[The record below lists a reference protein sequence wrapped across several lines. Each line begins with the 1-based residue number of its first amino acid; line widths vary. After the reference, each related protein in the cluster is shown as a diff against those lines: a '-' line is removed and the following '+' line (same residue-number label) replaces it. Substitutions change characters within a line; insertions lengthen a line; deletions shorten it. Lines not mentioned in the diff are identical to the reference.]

1 VSTVMGER
9 ANSRSRGLYCRAR
22 SFRLKAEATRLRDLT
37 LVLLLVGCPT
47 GTAAQTSA
55 SLTLEDAITKGL
67 ANSQHIAE
75 LEARSAAAAANEQG
89 RAAGRLPILSL
100 IGGYTRTNHVTEF
113 SIPLPGAL
121 PRVIYPDI
129 PDNYRTRLDLQWP
142 IYTAGRV
149 DALERAAHAERA
161 ATGEDLAAARAD
173 LRLEITRA
181 FWALVTARESEQVV
195 GRSLES
201 IDAHVRD
208 LRSRLEQGLIPPN
221 DLLSAEAQQSRQRLL
236 AIDAANQ
243 RGVSEADLQ
252 RLLGTDSTAEI
263 QPAATLEPPAAAS
276 VGEANALVSEAHDR
290 RPERRALEDRA
301 AAARERVAVARSEAL
316 PQIAVAGGYD
326 YARPNP
332 RIFPRSSLW
341 EDSWD
346 VSVNATWSIWDG
358 GRSRADRAEAAAI
371 ARAAESRVLD
381 FDRQVAFE
389 VRQRRLEVDSSRA
402 AIVAA
407 ADGVRSAAEAFRV
420 VGERFNAGVATNTDV
435 LDAETALLQARLDQ
449 TRALA
454 NARLADARL
463 ARAVGQ

>member
-1 VSTVMGER
+1 VSACMRKR
-9 ANSRSRGLYCRAR
+9 AHSRSRVFYPRSR
-22 SFRLKAEATRLRDLT
+22 SFRLKAEATRLQDLT
-37 LVLLLVGCPT
+37 LVLLLVLWPVRAT
-47 GTAAQTSA
+47 AQTTA
-55 SLTLEDAITKGL
+55 TLTLEDAVARGL
-67 ANSQHIAE
+67 ANSERIAE
-75 LEARSAAAAANEQG
+75 LEARSAAASATVDG
-89 RAAGRLPILSL
+89 RAAGRQPILSL
-100 IGGYTRTNHVTEF
+100 SGGYTRTNHVTEF
-113 SIPLPGAL
+113 GIPAPGA
-121 PRVIYPDI
+121 PPQIIYPDV
-129 PDNYRTRLDLQWP
+129 PDNYRTRLDVQWP

-149 DALERAAHAERA
+149 DALERAARAEHE

-181 FWALVTARESEQVV
+181 FWALVTAREAEQVV
-195 GRSLES
+195 RRSLES

-221 DLLSAEAQQSRQRLL
+221 DVLSAEAQQSRQRLL
-236 AIDAANQ
+236 AIEAANQ
-243 RGVSEADLQ
+243 RGVAEADLQ
-252 RLLGTDSTAEI
+252 RLLGVDSPAPIE
-263 QPAATLEPPAAAS
+263 PAATLELPGPAPT
-276 VGEANALVSEAHDR
+276 GEADALVAQAHGQ

-301 AAARERVAVARSEAL
+301 SAARERIAVARSESL
-316 PQIAVAGGYD
+316 PQVAVSGGYD

-332 RIFPRSSLW
+332 HIFPRSSLW

-346 VSVNATWSIWDG
+346 VSVNATWSLWDG
-358 GRSRADRAEAAAI
+358 GRSRANRAEAAAT
-371 ARAAESRVLD
+371 ARAAESRIRD
-381 FDRQVAFE
+381 FDRQVTFE

-402 AIVAA
+402 AISTA
-407 ADGVRSAAEAFRV
+407 ADGVLAAAEAFRV